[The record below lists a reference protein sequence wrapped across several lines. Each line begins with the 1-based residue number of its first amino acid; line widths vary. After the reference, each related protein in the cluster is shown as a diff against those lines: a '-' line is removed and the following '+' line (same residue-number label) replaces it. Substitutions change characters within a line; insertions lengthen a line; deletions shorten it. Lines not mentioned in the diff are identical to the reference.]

1 MYNQA
6 SLPKSCKAPLK
17 TYTVNMTDGTTK
29 IIQANYV
36 TTWSFRRR
44 TTDNELIE
52 HKSFYAFGHC
62 VEQLKSSR
70 IKNPQEIN

>member
-1 MYNQA
+1 MYNVN
-6 SLPKSCKAPLK
+6 SIPKCSKAPLR
-17 TYTVNMTDGTTK
+17 TYTVNMIDSTTK
-29 IIQANYV
+29 IIQANHV

-44 TTDNELIE
+44 TTDNEVIE

-70 IKNPQEIN
+70 IKNPEEIN